1 MGKRTSD
8 FKSKIQTETVFKGE
22 SEHIRPTHITEK
34 THKDSVDTM
43 MVRLPEQFAAEV
55 SNSLIIIF
63 FLLFSFFPF
72 LLKIDTFL
80 AR

>member
-1 MGKRTSD
+1 MGKHTSD

-22 SEHIRPTHITEK
+22 SEHIRPTHFTEK
-34 THKDSVDTM
+34 THKDSVDAM

-63 FLLFSFFPF
+63 FFTFFIFSL
-72 LLKIDTFL
+72 LLKIDMFL